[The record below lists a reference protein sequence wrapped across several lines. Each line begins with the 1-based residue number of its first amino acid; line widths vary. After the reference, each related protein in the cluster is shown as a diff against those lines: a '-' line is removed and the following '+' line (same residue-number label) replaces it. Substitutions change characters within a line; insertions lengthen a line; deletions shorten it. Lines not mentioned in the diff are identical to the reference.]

1 LNNPGMPTIT
11 LACDYDE
18 TLASHG
24 QVARP
29 VLKAL
34 ARFKASG
41 GKLILVTGRELEDLA
56 KVGPDLSLFD
66 FVVVENGA
74 VAYHPESGEAEA
86 LASPPSQP
94 FVARLRERGVKPL
107 SVGRSIVA
115 TVQRYAP
122 LVRQTI
128 EEMGLALEI
137 VPNRSSL
144 MVLPRGV
151 NKGTGLN
158 LALQELGLPMENV
171 IGVGDAENDAPFLGM
186 CGTAVAVANAIPSI
200 KAAADWVT
208 DQPRG
213 EGVIEV
219 INRVMSG
226 DLYATRITPSR

>member
-1 LNNPGMPTIT
+1 MPTIT

-18 TLASHG
+18 TLASRG

-29 VLKAL
+29 VLEAL
-34 ARFKASG
+34 IRFKASG

-56 KVGPDLSLFD
+56 KVGPDLRLFD

-74 VAYHPESGEAEA
+74 VLYSPESGQAQA
-86 LASPPSQP
+86 LASPPSQA
-94 FVARLRERGVKPL
+94 FVARLRERGVQPI

-115 TVQRYAP
+115 TVKKHARV
-122 LVRQTI
+122 VRQTI
-128 EEMGLALEI
+128 AQMELDLEI

-144 MVLPRGV
+144 MVLPGGV
-151 NKGTGLN
+151 NKGTGLT
-158 LALQELGLPMENV
+158 LALQELSLPAESV
-171 IGVGDAENDAPFLGM
+171 IGVGDAENDATFLGM

-213 EGVIEV
+213 AGVVEI